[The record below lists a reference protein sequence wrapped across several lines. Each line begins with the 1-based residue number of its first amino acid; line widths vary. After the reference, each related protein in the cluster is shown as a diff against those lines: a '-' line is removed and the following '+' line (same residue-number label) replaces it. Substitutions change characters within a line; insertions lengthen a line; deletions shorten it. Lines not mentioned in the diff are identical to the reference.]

1 MPEATA
7 PLGVKWGT
15 EELTEVPRAFHTAVR
30 EHVARRTAELGGDWK
45 SLVFERQFELLSAD
59 DVVAIERA
67 FLDSGRKFQFSAEI
81 SLREEPDKYVRAEA
95 VASEA
100 EGLGE
105 VADGRVVVALGDN
118 VATHPANVSGTIAFV
133 SKPEHVIDLLT
144 DGVPEGTVA
153 VIDDSGG
160 TLTAPILDGFR
171 AVICLGGTVRSH
183 LGILTREYGIPCLMN
198 AVIADLHDGD
208 EVEIEATAGVPTAE
222 EYSAGSAVRARV
234 WKKAEK

>member
-1 MPEATA
+1 MPDTVA
-7 PLGVKWGT
+7 PLGVKWGA

-30 EHVARRTAELGGDWK
+30 EHVARRVAELGGDWK
-45 SLVFERQFELLSAD
+45 SLVFERQFDLLSLD
-59 DVVAIERA
+59 DVLAIERT
-67 FLDSGRKFQFSAEI
+67 FLETGRKFQFSAEI
-81 SLREEPDKYVRAEA
+81 SLREEPEKYQRAEA
-95 VASEA
+95 AAADA

-105 VADGRVVVALGDN
+105 VADGQQVVALGDN
-118 VATHPANVSGTIAFV
+118 VARHSANVSGTIRFV
-133 SKPEHVIDLLT
+133 SSPEQVLDFLT

-198 AVIADLHDGD
+198 AVLSELADGD
-208 EVEIEATAGVPTAE
+208 EVEIEATAPVPTAE
-222 EYSAGSAVRARV
+222 EYEAGRGVRAKV
-234 WKKAEK
+234 WKRV